1 MTVLALIG
9 AVTPQQGEALRLSS
23 GWQLRCEEYERI
35 AGNSFLLKNKVK
47 NVELK

>member
-9 AVTPQQGEALRLSS
+9 VVTPQQEEAFRLSL
-23 GWQLRCEEYERI
+23 GWPPRREEYERI
-35 AGNSFLLKNKVK
+35 AGNSFLLKNEVK